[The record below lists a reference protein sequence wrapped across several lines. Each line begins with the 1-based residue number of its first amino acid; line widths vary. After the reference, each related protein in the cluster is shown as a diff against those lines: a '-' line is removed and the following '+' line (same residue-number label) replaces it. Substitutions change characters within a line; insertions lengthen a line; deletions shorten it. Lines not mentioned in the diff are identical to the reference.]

1 MTSEVTATERG
12 QMFKWTPPAEL
23 IKSSI
28 GVAFAVAGLLGVI
41 GFGESF
47 GSLMSVAWPYLG
59 WASWILPTM
68 IDLGILVLTI
78 LALVLDLAGMSSRV
92 IALIPTGLAAYT
104 LYLNTQA
111 SPTVVGKFVH
121 GVGPGMW
128 ILVIEAGGI
137 VLRRLVGL
145 SHKLAKPEKI
155 RRVLWL
161 IRPVSTLR
169 LWREMRIHQLPS
181 YRAALDRDA
190 ARTAVTGRLRLV
202 HGRRWKRSAP
212 LGERIALTLL
222 GRDPEGVRTALDAH
236 TETARLL
243 TYTGEDT
250 APDTAPEV
258 AEQPAPAPVV
268 IPAQPATAPVPA
280 PVRSAAAPKVKQVA
294 GVGKVRR
301 PAALSDEQ
309 LVAEVARMESE
320 ALAASGGTS
329 GTSNRAVQTALGVG
343 YKRVK
348 PALDQVRAAVAAP
361 VAVQIIPVA
370 PAAVVEHVNGSL
382 IAA

>member
-1 MTSEVTATERG
+1 MTSETVNTGTNTERG

-23 IKSSI
+23 IKSAI

-104 LYLNTQA
+104 LYLNTEA
-111 SPTVVGKFVH
+111 APSMVGKFVH

-161 IRPVSTLR
+161 IRPLSTLR

-190 ARTAVTGRLRLV
+190 ARTAVTGRLRLA

-243 TYTGEDT
+243 TYTDGDT
-250 APDTAPEV
+250 APDTI
-258 AEQPAPAPVV
+258 EQPAPAPVV

-280 PVRSAAAPKVKQVA
+280 PVRSAAAPKVRQVA

-309 LVAEVARMESE
+309 LVAEVVRMESE

-348 PALDQVRAAVAAP
+348 PVLDQVRAAQSAP
-361 VAVQIIPVA
+361 VPVQIIAA
-370 PAAVVEHVNGSL
+370 PAAVVEHVNGAL